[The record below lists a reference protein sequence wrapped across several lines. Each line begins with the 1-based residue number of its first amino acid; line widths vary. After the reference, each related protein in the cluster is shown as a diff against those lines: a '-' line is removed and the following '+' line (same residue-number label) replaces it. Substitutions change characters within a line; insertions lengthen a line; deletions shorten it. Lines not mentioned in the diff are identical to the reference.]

1 MNNKVAGL
9 PLSYRLAVTSRCL
22 AAVFGGYLLAAM
34 ASVCI
39 TSLAPMPKAEAVIT
53 GMMLSFLFYLV
64 AFLWCFA
71 CRTAAHAWLGVMVP
85 TLVLAAINGLAYW
98 MKSA

>member
-1 MNNKVAGL
+1 MKSKAAGL
-9 PLSYRLAVTSRCL
+9 PISYRLAVTSRSL

-39 TSLAPMPKAEAVIT
+39 TMLLPVPRAEAVIS

-71 CRTAAHAWLGVMVP
+71 CRSARQAWLGVLVP
-85 TLVLAAINGLAYW
+85 SLVLAMISGLAYW
-98 MKSA
+98 MKNP

>member
-1 MNNKVAGL
+1 MKSKAAGM

-22 AAVFGGYLLAAM
+22 AAVLGGYLLAAM

-39 TSLAPMPKAEAVIT
+39 TLLSPMPRAEAVIS

-71 CRTAAHAWLGVMVP
+71 CRSVWHAWLGVLLP
-85 TLVLAAINGLAYW
+85 SLVLGAINGLAFW
-98 MKSA
+98 VQS

>member
-1 MNNKVAGL
+1 MKSKAARL
-9 PLSYRLAVTSRCL
+9 PLSYRLAVTSRSL

-39 TSLAPMPKAEAVIT
+39 TLLLPVPRAEAVIS

-71 CRTAAHAWLGVMVP
+71 CRSAWQAWLGVLVP
-85 TLVLAAINGLAYW
+85 SLVLAMISGLAYW

>member
-1 MNNKVAGL
+1 MNLKVAAL

-22 AAVFGGYLLAAM
+22 AAVLGGYMLAAM
-34 ASVCI
+34 ASVCV
-39 TSLAPMPKAEAVIT
+39 TLLAPMPKAEAVIS

-71 CRTAAHAWLGVMVP
+71 CRSAWHAWWGVLLP
-85 TLVLAAINGLAYW
+85 SLVLGAINGLAYW
-98 MKSA
+98 AGN

>member
-1 MNNKVAGL
+1 MKSKAAGL
-9 PLSYRLAVTSRCL
+9 PLSYRLAVTSRSL

-39 TSLAPMPKAEAVIT
+39 PLLLPVPRAEAVIS

-71 CRTAAHAWLGVMVP
+71 CRSAWQAWLGVLVP
-85 TLVLAAINGLAYW
+85 SLVLAMISGLAYW

>member
-1 MNNKVAGL
+1 MNSKAAGL
-9 PLSYRLAVTSRCL
+9 PLNYRLAVTSRCL
-22 AAVFGGYLLAAM
+22 AALLGGYLLAAM

-39 TSLAPMPKAEAVIT
+39 TLLAPMPKAEAVIT

-71 CRTAAHAWLGVMVP
+71 CRTTAHAWLGVMVP
-85 TLVLAAINGLAYW
+85 TLLLGAINGLAYW

>member
-1 MNNKVAGL
+1 
-9 PLSYRLAVTSRCL
+9 
-22 AAVFGGYLLAAM
+22 
-34 ASVCI
+34 
-39 TSLAPMPKAEAVIT
+39 
-53 GMMLSFLFYLV
+53 MMLSFLFYLV